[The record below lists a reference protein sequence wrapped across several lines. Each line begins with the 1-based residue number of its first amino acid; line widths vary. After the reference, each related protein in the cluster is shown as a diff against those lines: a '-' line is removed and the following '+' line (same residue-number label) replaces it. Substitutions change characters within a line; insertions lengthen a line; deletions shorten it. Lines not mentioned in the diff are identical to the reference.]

1 MVVFRFL
8 KAAPWS
14 RVETRERINFSNHEK
29 CLILETVRKE
39 GDQMAD
45 EEKLSVLEEENRR
58 LREDNDKLME
68 IVVQMRA
75 TLNRLVLRYVSEDG

>member
-1 MVVFRFL
+1 MVVFRLL
-8 KAAPWS
+8 KADS
-14 RVETRERINFSNHEK
+14 RRRVETRERINFSNHEK

>member
-1 MVVFRFL
+1 MVVFWFL
-8 KAAPWS
+8 KAAPWR
-14 RVETRERINFSNHEK
+14 RVETRERINFSNYEK